1 MRFDEEKLTSIQ
13 RYLDKKWPMPRTCPI
28 CQENPDHWRLSETPI
43 LLPLLTGSAEISV
56 SSFKQAADSLA
67 VAPAFALTCSNCGHI
82 ILFSA
87 AQKDITHV
95 DSGDKDRFSIP
106 SEKPE

>member
-56 SSFKQAADSLA
+56 NSFEQAADNLA
-67 VAPAFALTCSNCGHI
+67 VAPVFALTCSNCGHI
-82 ILFSA
+82 MLFSA
-87 AQKDITHV
+87 AEKNITPV
-95 DSGDKDRFSIP
+95 DAGEEERYLIP
-106 SEKPE
+106 SEKSE